1 MQNTA
6 MRAAH
11 GLTQLEELLKE
22 LNPVFSIPFDARI
35 SVHLFGTRYKVIL
48 NRSENWEEPEE
59 CVALYTEVLG

>member
-35 SVHLFGTRYKVIL
+35 PVHLFGTRYKVIL
-48 NRSENWEEPEE
+48 NRSEN
-59 CVALYTEVLG
+59 